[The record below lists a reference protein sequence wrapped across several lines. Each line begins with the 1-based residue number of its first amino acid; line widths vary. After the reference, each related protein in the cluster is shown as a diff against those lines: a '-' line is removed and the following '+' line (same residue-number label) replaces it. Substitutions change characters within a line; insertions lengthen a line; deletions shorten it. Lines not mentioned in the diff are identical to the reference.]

1 MGLQP
6 FAPHRSSKIGAAHRS
21 DSPTAG
27 IPDMRHP
34 THPAAAL
41 DRRPEVISGL
51 NAAVAAALRERLART
66 SAAVAASLAVLPLAF
81 TARAA
86 APPAAAPLVHYSLS
100 PHLVGDSLVAVRI
113 ELRFAGDTDGE
124 TTLNL
129 PNEWGGESNLFEA
142 IRDLNVTGGTLRDG
156 ADAAHRVVTHA
167 PDAPLTVSYEV
178 VQEQPGPPSADGD
191 NPYRPI
197 IQPGYFHLIGEA
209 AFVVP
214 AWPGET
220 IADFQVAGLP
230 AGWGFASD
238 VQHARPGH
246 PLTLADLQE
255 SITVGGDFRVITRPH
270 AGGDLR
276 VAIRGKWAFTDDG
289 LADKIDRIV
298 ASHLQFWG
306 DPEEPFLVTVLP
318 LATEGQSSSLGGTGR
333 SDAFAFFATDNGQ
346 EATINR
352 ILAHEHLHTW
362 IPRRL
367 GRMPVE
373 DEATAYWLS
382 EGFTDFYTF
391 RLLVHDG
398 LWSPRDF
405 LDAANEVLMKYAQSS
420 VRTAPN
426 TKILAEFWSSREAQ
440 DLPYQ
445 RGFLLAMLWDQR
457 LRKASRG
464 KRDLD
469 DVMLALRRQFTKYEK
484 RDDAPLVTEAFAR
497 AMRDARCAI
506 DDDLAY
512 YVENGA
518 AVLLPQDLL
527 APAGRLETLDLPEFD
542 RGFDP
547 LKTAA
552 AGNIV
557 AGIDSTGPA
566 FAAGLRNGMKIL
578 KRESGQPDNPAIEFV
593 YRILDTGTEK
603 VIRYLPAGKR
613 TFVTQRLAPGAGGDA
628 DAALRRRL
636 AGE

>member
-1 MGLQP
+1 
-6 FAPHRSSKIGAAHRS
+6 
-21 DSPTAG
+21 
-27 IPDMRHP
+27 MRHP
-34 THPAAAL
+34 FHLIAAL
-41 DRRPEVISGL
+41 L
-51 NAAVAAALRERLART
+51 L
-66 SAAVAASLAVLPLAF
+66 LAF
-81 TARAA
+81 TSRAA
-86 APPAAAPLVHYSLS
+86 AAPSEVPAVHYTLS
-100 PHLVGDSLVAVRI
+100 PSLAGDSLAAVRI
-113 ELRFAGDTDGE
+113 ELRCAGDSDGE

-129 PNEWGGESNLFEA
+129 PNEWGGESELYQA
-142 IRDLNVTGGTLRDG
+142 IRDLRVTGGTLRDG
-156 ADAAHRVVTHA
+156 ADAAHRVVAHA

-178 VQEQPGPPSADGD
+178 VQEKPGPPSADGD
-191 NPYRPI
+191 NPYRPV

-209 AFVVP
+209 VFVAP

-220 IADFQVAGLP
+220 IADFQVADLP

-246 PLTLADLQE
+246 PLRLDDLLE

-270 AGGDLR
+270 PGGDLR

-289 LADKIDRIV
+289 LAGTLDRIV
-298 ASHLQFWG
+298 ASHLHFWG

-367 GRMPVE
+367 GRMPLE

-391 RLLVHDG
+391 RLLVRDG

-457 LRKASRG
+457 LRKASHG

-469 DVMLALRRQFTKYEK
+469 DVMLALRRQFTKYAK
-484 RDDAPLVTEAFAR
+484 RDDAPLVTDALAR
-497 AMRDARCAI
+497 AMREAGCDI
-506 DDDLAY
+506 KDDLAH

-518 AVLLPQDLL
+518 AVLLPPDLL

-547 LKTAA
+547 QKTAV
-552 AGNIV
+552 AGGIV
-557 AGIDSTGPA
+557 AGVDSTGPA

-578 KRESGQPDNPAIEFV
+578 KRESGQPGNAGVEFV
-593 YRILDTGTEK
+593 YRVLDAGTEK
-603 VIRYLPAGKR
+603 LIRYLPAGQR
-613 TFVTQRLAPGAGGDA
+613 TFLTQRMMPGAGGDA